1 MIRSFFNSP
10 WRSKPSK
17 LSNSSF
23 VIRSSDILRRINV
36 LLEEK
41 GTGIVFAY
49 GNDLDEMKV
58 FCDMNMIDYV
68 VE

>member
-1 MIRSFFNSP
+1 MIQSFFNSP
-10 WRSKPSK
+10 RRSKPSK
-17 LSNSSF
+17 PSNSSF
-23 VIRSSDILRRINV
+23 VIRSSDVLRRINV
-36 LLEEK
+36 LLEEQ

-49 GNDLDEMKV
+49 GDNIDEMKV